1 MISVRKWILIA
12 AVAGASVTAAAEPV
26 SYTFDTN
33 HTYPS
38 LEFPHMGMSIWRGK
52 FNSTTGKVTLD
63 QAAKTGNVEVKV
75 DTASID
81 FGHDE
86 MNKHARSK
94 DWLNVEKYPTM
105 TYKGKLK
112 FDGDKP
118 VAVDGELT
126 LLGVTKPLELKIN
139 SFNCIMHPFYKKET
153 CGADAQGELDRADYG
168 LTQYTDN
175 GMGILTLKIQ
185 VEAVK
190 DE

>member
-1 MISVRKWILIA
+1 MTVKKWLLTFVI
-12 AVAGASVTAAAEPV
+12 AGASFSAAAEPV
-26 SYTFDTN
+26 SYTIDSS

-38 LEFPHMGMSIWRGK
+38 LEFPHMGLSLWRGK
-52 FNSTTGKVTLD
+52 FNSTSGKVTLD
-63 QAAKTGNVEVKV
+63 KAAKTGNVEIKV
-75 DTASID
+75 DTASVD

-86 MNKHARSK
+86 MNEHARAA

-118 VAVDGELT
+118 TAVDGELT
-126 LLGVTKPLELKIN
+126 LMGVTKPLTLKIN
-139 SFNCIMHPFYKKET
+139 SFNCIDHPFYKKEA
-153 CGADAQGELDRADYG
+153 CGADAEGRLNRADFG
-168 LTQYTDN
+168 MSKYTDG
-175 GMGILTLKIQ
+175 GMGIIDLKIQ